1 MNRASTAFKLWKFPR
16 ESGFN
21 GLQAVEILHE
31 SGFNG
36 LQAVEIP
43 A

>member
-1 MNRASTAFKLWKFPR
+1 MNRASTGFKLWKFP
-16 ESGFN
+16 
-21 GLQAVEILHE
+21 HE